1 MFLATRS
8 RKVAALLARRWREV
22 RAWARALRHRMGTRA
37 GIPLAGARRWVR
49 AGLPGPLVLSVV
61 IHAVGLGALGRVTF
75 RTPTASTPRYTR
87 IRLMK
92 WEPAQQ
98 PEGVP
103 DVSLPGGRARA
114 VALPPTVASDPTLEA
129 RRQAEARIA
138 ALRADFFA
146 PMRISILPM
155 PVLPW
160 FDDDEKLLPP
170 PLWNV
175 PLGGNLRPLPSES
188 SLGVDPEAHD
198 APEPPARAEK
208 PADSPA
214 VVDTPDEPAA
224 TEQPVEVAEA
234 PAGPVVSVPDEQP
247 RDPVMEA
254 TRGTSTA
261 ASPEGVLV
269 AQAEPGDAPR
279 AEETPAAET
288 PELPK
293 PDAATPESATPVTAD
308 PGGGME
314 MSGAPARE
322 AAPAGEASTTLPEAP
337 APVVETPSEAKA
349 SSSEERPKDGSGA
362 AAVARTEK
370 PQIPAD
376 GTHAGL
382 TGSFRVLQGLALP
395 GLPPSGSMPALL
407 AEIGKRTALKVTSA
421 GTVAPDAIPA
431 DALLVYLR
439 AASKVTLDPQ
449 ERAAL
454 SAYLRGGGI
463 LFIDGADGEAGD
475 ALRAQMEALAGGKAE
490 RLPATHA
497 LYSAHYR
504 IPGAPGAKL
513 FPLMAIPVEGRPAIL
528 LSPAFLGRRWQDAT
542 DPEHESAVALGVNLV
557 VHTAAERSR
566 SGAR

>member
-1 MFLATRS
+1 M
-8 RKVAALLARRWREV
+8 
-22 RAWARALRHRMGTRA
+22 RHRTGTRV

-49 AGLPGPLVLSVV
+49 AALPGPLVLSVV

-103 DVSLPGGRARA
+103 DVSLPGGRAHP
-114 VALPPTVASDPTLEA
+114 VALPPPAAPDLTLEEQ
-129 RRQAEARIA
+129 RQAEARIA

-146 PMRISILPM
+146 PMRIATLPM

-175 PLGGNLRPLPSES
+175 PLGGELRPLPSGS
-188 SLGVDPEAHD
+188 SPHVDSEARH
-198 APEPPARAEK
+198 APEPSAEAEK

-214 VVDTPDEPAA
+214 LVDTPDEPAA
-224 TEQPVEVAEA
+224 AGEPVEIAKA
-234 PAGPVVSVPDEQP
+234 DAGPVVSVPDERP
-247 RDPVMEA
+247 TDPVVEA
-254 TRGTSTA
+254 APGTSTD
-261 ASPEGVLV
+261 ASPEGVMV
-269 AQAEPGDAPR
+269 AQAEAGETSR
-279 AEETPAAET
+279 AEETPAAKTPDPATPDADT
-288 PELPK
+288 PEN
-293 PDAATPESATPVTAD
+293 ATDEAAD
-308 PGGGME
+308 PGWGME
-314 MSGAPARE
+314 MAGAPARKAVPTGDT
-322 AAPAGEASTTLPEAP
+322 AATALPEAP
-337 APVVETPSEAKA
+337 APGVETPSEPPAP
-349 SSSEERPKDGSGA
+349 SSEESTPEGSGA
-362 AAVARTEK
+362 AVVSGAEK
-370 PQIPAD
+370 PRIPAD

-439 AASKVTLDPQ
+439 AASNVTLDPQ

-454 SAYLRGGGI
+454 FAYLRGGGI

-475 ALRAQMEALAGGKAE
+475 ALRAQMEALAGGEAE

-528 LSPAFLGRRWQDAT
+528 FSPAFLGRRWQDAT